1 MNLKNKIKQDL
12 ESKLDINLSFDM
24 SKLEVSEKRVIN
36 PRRIIKYTSL
46 ALASSLLIAFM
57 VPIIS
62 MLDVDTTYN
71 EVKRRYSLNEI
82 EILNNTSFKKM
93 NEIKYPSSK
102 REIYGVSEEYKNA
115 LNNFTYNVYNEL
127 DKDNISFSP
136 LGLYSNLNIIS
147 LASDNEEVL
156 SQFDDVL
163 GLNKESRKE
172 NFKNM
177 YRSNFFA
184 NEDGTLQMYN
194 AVFQSNKWK
203 YNEEFIN
210 DLSEYYT
217 ESYVL
222 DFDDNSDVNKM
233 LEWIDSTLNEN
244 NYFSKKDL
252 EINELTALYFFTS
265 IYFNNEWNKRYLS
278 KDNYRDDFYNLDGSK
293 VNKEYMNHVVKTPV
307 YIYDDYISV
316 YDSYKNNLSIQY
328 IIPKEI
334 DSNIFDLVNNVNF
347 LKEDESTLNESYFI
361 DLSVPKFD
369 FESFINF
376 NEIIK
381 SIGLDKLFND
391 NSLNRAFE
399 YVDENGF
406 SLEYIKQNNK
416 VEFNEKGTV
425 VKSFTIS
432 MGAKG
437 TSMSP
442 LDTYTLEVKLNSPFI
457 YVIRDVNNLPLYIGN
472 VSNL

>member
-1 MNLKNKIKQDL
+1 MKLRNKIKQDL

-24 SKLEVSEKRVIN
+24 SKLEVNEKRVIN

-62 MLDVDTTYN
+62 LLDVDTTYN
-71 EVKRRYSLNEI
+71 EVKRRYSLNEV

-93 NEIKYPSSK
+93 NEVKYPSSK
-102 REIYGVSEEYKNA
+102 REIYGVSEEYKDA

-127 DKDNISFSP
+127 DKENISFSP

-147 LASDNEEVL
+147 LASDNKEVL
-156 SQFDDVL
+156 NQFDDVL

-184 NEDGTLQMYN
+184 NEEGTLQMYN

-203 YNEEFIN
+203 YNEDFIN

-222 DFDDNSDVNKM
+222 DFNDNSDVNKM
-233 LEWIDSTLNEN
+233 LNWIDSTLKEN
-244 NYFSKKDL
+244 KFLSKKDL

-293 VNKEYMNHVVKTPV
+293 VTKEYMNHVIKTPI

-316 YDSYKNNLSIQY
+316 YDSYKNNMSIQY

-334 DSNIFDLVNNVNF
+334 DSNIYDLVNGVNF
-347 LKEDESTLNESYFI
+347 LKEDESKLNESYFI

-369 FESFINF
+369 FESNIDF

-406 SLEYIKQNNK
+406 SLEYIKQKNK

-432 MGAKG
+432 MGAKN

>member
-293 VNKEYMNHVVKTPV
+293 VTKEYMNHVVKTPV

-316 YDSYKNNLSIQY
+316 YDSYKNNMSIQY

-406 SLEYIKQNNK
+406 SLEYIKQKNK

>member
-233 LEWIDSTLNEN
+233 LEWIL
-244 NYFSKKDL
+244 
-252 EINELTALYFFTS
+252 
-265 IYFNNEWNKRYLS
+265 
-278 KDNYRDDFYNLDGSK
+278 
-293 VNKEYMNHVVKTPV
+293 H
-307 YIYDDYISV
+307 
-316 YDSYKNNLSIQY
+316 
-328 IIPKEI
+328 
-334 DSNIFDLVNNVNF
+334 
-347 LKEDESTLNESYFI
+347 
-361 DLSVPKFD
+361 
-369 FESFINF
+369 
-376 NEIIK
+376 
-381 SIGLDKLFND
+381 
-391 NSLNRAFE
+391 
-399 YVDENGF
+399 
-406 SLEYIKQNNK
+406 
-416 VEFNEKGTV
+416 
-425 VKSFTIS
+425 
-432 MGAKG
+432 
-437 TSMSP
+437 
-442 LDTYTLEVKLNSPFI
+442 
-457 YVIRDVNNLPLYIGN
+457 
-472 VSNL
+472 

>member
-102 REIYGVSEEYKNA
+102 REIYGVSEEYKDA
-115 LNNFTYNVYNEL
+115 INNFTYNVYNEL

-156 SQFDDVL
+156 NQFDDVL
-163 GLNKESRKE
+163 GLDKDSRKE

-233 LEWIDSTLNEN
+233 LDWIDSTLNEN
-244 NYFSKKDL
+244 KFLSKKDL

-265 IYFNNEWNKRYLS
+265 IYFNNEWNKKYLS

-293 VNKEYMNHVVKTPV
+293 VTKEYMNHVIKTPV

-316 YDSYKNNLSIQY
+316 YDSYKNNMSIQY

-334 DSNIFDLVNNVNF
+334 DSNIYDLVNGVNF
-347 LKEDESTLNESYFI
+347 LKEDESKLNESYFI

-406 SLEYIKQNNK
+406 SLEYIKQKNK

-432 MGAKG
+432 MGAKN

>member
-12 ESKLDINLSFDM
+12 ESKLDINLSFDI
-24 SKLEVSEKRVIN
+24 SKLEVNEKRVIN
-36 PRRIIKYTSL
+36 PRKVIKYTSL

-57 VPIIS
+57 VPIIN

-82 EILNNTSFKKM
+82 EILNNTSFQKM
-93 NEIKYPSSK
+93 NEVKYPSSK
-102 REIYGVSEEYKNA
+102 REIYGVSEDYKNA
-115 LNNFTYNVYNEL
+115 LNNFTNNVYNEL
-127 DKDNISFSP
+127 DKDNVSFSP

-147 LASDNEEVL
+147 LASDNESL
-156 SQFDDVL
+156 LNQFDDVL
-163 GLNKESRKE
+163 GLNKSLRRE

-184 NEDGTLQMYN
+184 NEEGTLQMYN

-203 YNEEFIN
+203 YNEDFIN
-210 DLSEYYT
+210 ELSEYYT

-222 DFDDNSDVNKM
+222 DFDSNSDVNKM
-233 LEWIDSTLNEN
+233 LDWIDSTLNEH
-244 NYFSKKDL
+244 NYLSKKDL

-278 KDNYRDDFYNLDGSK
+278 SDNYRDDFYNLDGSK
-293 VNKEYMNHVVKTPV
+293 VTKEYMNHIVKSPV

-316 YDSYKNNLSIQY
+316 YDSYKNNMSIQY
-328 IIPKEI
+328 IVPKEVNA
-334 DSNIFDLVNNVNF
+334 NIYDLVNDVNF
-347 LKEDESTLNESYFI
+347 LYEDESKLNENYFI

-369 FESFINF
+369 FESNIDFKDIL
-376 NEIIK
+376 K
-381 SIGLDKLFND
+381 SIGLDELFNA

-406 SLEYIKQNNK
+406 SLEYIKQKNN
-416 VEFNEKGTV
+416 VEFSELGTV
-425 VKSFTIS
+425 IKSFTIS

-437 TSMSP
+437 TSLAP
-442 LDTYTLEVKLNSPFI
+442 LDTFTLEVKLNSPFI
-457 YVIRDVNNLPLYIGN
+457 YVIRDVNGLPLYIGN

>member
-24 SKLEVSEKRVIN
+24 SKLELNEKRVIN

-147 LASDNEEVL
+147 LASENEEVL
-156 SQFDDVL
+156 KQFDDVL
-163 GLNKESRKE
+163 GLNKEKRKD

-203 YNEEFIN
+203 YNEDFIN

-233 LEWIDSTLNEN
+233 LNWIDSTLNEN
-244 NYFSKKDL
+244 KFLSKKDL

-293 VNKEYMNHVVKTPV
+293 VTKEYMNHVVKTPV

-316 YDSYKNNLSIQY
+316 YDSYKNNMSIQY

-347 LKEDESTLNESYFI
+347 LKEDESKLNESYFI
-361 DLSVPKFD
+361 DLSVPKFG

-406 SLEYIKQNNK
+406 SLEYIKQKNK